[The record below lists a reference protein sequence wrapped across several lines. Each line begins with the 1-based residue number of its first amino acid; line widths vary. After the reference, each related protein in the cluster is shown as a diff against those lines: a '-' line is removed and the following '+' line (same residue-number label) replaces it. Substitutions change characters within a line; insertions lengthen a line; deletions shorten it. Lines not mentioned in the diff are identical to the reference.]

1 MTTLPTI
8 HLNGTGATSLSNEYK
23 KAYQALEA
31 AYEALLNTTCHPRD
45 FYPQGDKAW
54 TQARAERDEVLS
66 KMNHIHNYLIDW
78 HSHVSG
84 SQSL

>member
-23 KAYQALEA
+23 DAYQTFKA
-31 AYEALLNTTCHPRD
+31 AYEAFLNTTCHPRD
-45 FYPQGDKAW
+45 FYPQGGEAW
-54 TQARAERDEVLS
+54 PQARAERDEVLS
-66 KMNHIHNYLIDW
+66 KMEDIQDYLTDW
-78 HSHVSG
+78 FHHVNR